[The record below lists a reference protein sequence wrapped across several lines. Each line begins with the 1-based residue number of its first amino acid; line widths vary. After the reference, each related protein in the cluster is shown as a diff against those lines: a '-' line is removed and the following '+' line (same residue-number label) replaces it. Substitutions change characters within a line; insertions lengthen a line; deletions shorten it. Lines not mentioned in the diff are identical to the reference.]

1 MLTVGGVSLLR
12 AGKSILDG
20 VSAAF
25 EPGRVSVILGPNGAG
40 KSTLL
45 KVISGAIVPDAGEVT
60 LEGMALRRIPHPVLA
75 RRRAVLSQEACP
87 GADFSV
93 EEVVLLGRIP
103 HLNGWERP
111 HDWQV
116 CHRALEAVGMTSFRR
131 RRFPTLSGGEKQRV
145 HLARVLAQLDGA
157 GARDAQGPL
166 GRTGLGGLIKHL
178 WPVGFGKSTS
188 PVPPSGPDTA
198 PTPPQARAD
207 ATALAPSRWLLL
219 DEPTSAL
226 DLCHQH
232 AVLAL
237 ARRFSRQHGYGVIAV
252 LHDLNLAMRY
262 ADKALLMHMGRV
274 AAEGPTRETLTCERI
289 GAVYGVHAKIFCETP
304 GACPFIQ
311 TEALPCAEPHAH
323 GSRS

>member
-1 MLTVGGVSLLR
+1 MLTVGDVSLRR
-12 AGKSILDG
+12 AGKGILDG
-20 VSAAF
+20 VSATF
-25 EPGRVSVILGPNGAG
+25 ESGRVSVILGPNGAG

-45 KVISGAIVPDAGEVT
+45 KVISGAVAPDAGEVT
-60 LEGMALRRIPHPVLA
+60 LEGVALRRIPHPVLA
-75 RRRAVLSQEACP
+75 RRRAVLAQDAHP

-116 CHRALEAVGMTSFRR
+116 CHRALEAVGMADFRR

-157 GARDAQGPL
+157 DTRDARGPL

-178 WPVGFGKSTS
+178 WPVGFGKSDS
-188 PVPPSGPDTA
+188 PVPPSGPDPATA
-198 PTPPQARAD
+198 SPRERAD
-207 ATALAPSRWLLL
+207 ATSRWLLL

-262 ADKALLMHMGRV
+262 ADKALLMHKGRV

-289 GAVYGVHAKIFCETP
+289 GAVYGVCAKIFCEAP

-311 TEALPCAEPHAH
+311 TEARGAE
-323 GSRS
+323 

>member
-1 MLTVGGVSLLR
+1 
-12 AGKSILDG
+12 LDD
-20 VSAAF
+20 VSASF
-25 EPGRVSVILGPNGAG
+25 EPGQVSVILGPNGAG

-45 KVISGAIVPDAGEVT
+45 KIVSGAITPDVGKVALGNET
-60 LEGMALRRIPHPVLA
+60 LKRIPHADLA
-75 RRRAVLSQEACP
+75 RRRAVLAQDAHP

-111 HDWQV
+111 HDWQI
-116 CHRALEAVGMTSFRR
+116 CHRALEAVGMEEFRR

-145 HLARVLAQLDGA
+145 HLARVLAQLDGTGEHNA
-157 GARDAQGPL
+157 LGPL
-166 GRTGLGGLIKHL
+166 GRTGLVGWIKHL
-178 WPVGFGKSTS
+178 WPVGFRKPNN
-188 PVPPSGPDTA
+188 PVPPSGP
-198 PTPPQARAD
+198 RL
-207 ATALAPSRWLLL
+207 ATSTQGPSRWLLL

-262 ADKALLMHMGRV
+262 ADKALLLHKGRV
-274 AAEGPTRETLTCERI
+274 TAEGPTRETLTCERI
-289 GAVYGVHAKIFCETP
+289 GSVYGVCAKIFYEAP

-311 TEALPCAEPHAH
+311 TEALPCTALPCPQSFHRQNQQQEH
-323 GSRS
+323 R